1 MSVSPKSKENE
12 SIVNNIESLLKI
24 SRESSSNFWRDIARR
39 MASGRR
45 RYASINLYKIDMLTK
60 EGDTV
65 LVPGTILSVG
75 ELTKNIT
82 ISSFRISRKAMEK
95 IIKARAKFKSLS
107 ELSSEN
113 PKGTNIKILR

>member
-24 SRESSSNFWRDIARR
+24 SRESSSDFWRDIARR
-39 MASGRR
+39 MTSGRR

-60 EGDTV
+60 EGDIV

-82 ISSFRISRKAMEK
+82 VSSFRISKKAMEK
-95 IIKARAKFKSLS
+95 IVKAGAKFKSLS